1 MSDEFILRYIVN
13 VTLRET
19 RYIVLAEIYRIP
31 STRNQIKGTAHPS
44 GAPEFTLWFLVGFV
58 LLALWFSVW
67 CFVDTGSCFYFFL
80 LLLCCLSS
88 IRGF

>member
-19 RYIVLAEIYRIP
+19 RFIVLAEIYRIP

-44 GAPEFTLWFLVGFV
+44 
-58 LLALWFSVW
+58 
-67 CFVDTGSCFYFFL
+67 
-80 LLLCCLSS
+80 
-88 IRGF
+88 